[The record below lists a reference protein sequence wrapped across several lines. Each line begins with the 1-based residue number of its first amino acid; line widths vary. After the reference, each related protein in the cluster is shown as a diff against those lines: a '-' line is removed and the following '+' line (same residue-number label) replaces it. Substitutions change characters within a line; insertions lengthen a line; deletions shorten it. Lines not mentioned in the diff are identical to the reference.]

1 MSPPEFY
8 AKIIKNPRFLYIYGC
23 MCGEYGGIRLKNN
36 SY

>member
-23 MCGEYGGIRLKNN
+23 LSGEYGVIWTKNN
-36 SY
+36 TY